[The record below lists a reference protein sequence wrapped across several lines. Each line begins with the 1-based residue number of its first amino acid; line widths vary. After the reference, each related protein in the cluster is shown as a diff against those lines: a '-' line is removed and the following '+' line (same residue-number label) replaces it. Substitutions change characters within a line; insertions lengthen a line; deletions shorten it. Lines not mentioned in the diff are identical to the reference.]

1 MAFDKVIYEKF
12 RNAFEQK
19 CFQLIIDAYQTSLVE
34 KVIQLD
40 WNENDIS
47 SELHRHIKENPL
59 RLKWK
64 VSTNVEADIPKDI
77 PKVKG
82 FSDTF
87 PRIDFRFTSFIS
99 IYEYEYFL
107 EAKNLK
113 QSGQEGSALK
123 RRYID
128 TGIDNFV
135 FKKYENGSLIGYLL
149 EGKPN
154 KTISGINSLLE
165 KDKRSTEFLV
175 LKSHT
180 LINTCYESNHSAI
193 GTLKHL
199 IFDFTNPVLIKA
211 TEVE

>member
-1 MAFDKVIYEKF
+1 MALNTTVYKKF

-19 CFQLIIDAYQTSLVE
+19 CYKLIVAAYQTSLTE
-34 KVIQLD
+34 KVIKLD

-47 SELHRHIKENPL
+47 SELHRHIRENPL

-64 VSTNVEADIPKDI
+64 VSTNLEADVPKDI

-87 PRIDFRFTSFIS
+87 PRIDFRLTSFIS
-99 IYEYEYFL
+99 TYEYEYFF

-113 QSGQEGSALK
+113 QNDSALK

-135 FKKYENGSLIGYLL
+135 SKKYENGSLIGYLL
-149 EGKPN
+149 DGKTN
-154 KTISGINSLLE
+154 ETIIGINSLLE
-165 KDKRSTEFLV
+165 KDKRNSETLV
-175 LKSHT
+175 FKTHKLTKT
-180 LINTCYESNHSAI
+180 YYESNHSEI

-199 IFDFTNPVLIKA
+199 IFDFTSVSTI
-211 TEVE
+211 

>member
-1 MAFDKVIYEKF
+1 MKLSTVYK
-12 RNAFEQK
+12 RTFEER
-19 CFQLIIDAYQTSLVE
+19 CFQLMIDAYQTSLTE
-34 KVIQLD
+34 QVIQLD

-77 PKVKG
+77 PKIKG

-87 PRIDFRFTSFIS
+87 PRIDFRLTSFKS
-99 IYEYEYFL
+99 TYEYEYFF

-113 QSGQEGSALK
+113 QNDSALK

-128 TGIDNFV
+128 TGINNFIS
-135 FKKYENGSLIGYLL
+135 KKYENGSLIGYLL
-149 EGKPN
+149 EGKTN
-154 KTISGINSLLE
+154 ETIIGINSLLE
-165 KDKRSTEFLV
+165 KDKRNTE
-175 LKSHT
+175 T
-180 LINTCYESNHSAI
+180 LIFKSNKLIKTYYESNHSDI

-199 IFDFTNPVLIKA
+199 IFDFT
-211 TEVE
+211 

>member
-1 MAFDKVIYEKF
+1 MMELNSNIYQKF

-19 CFQLIIDAYQTSLVE
+19 CYHLIVDAYQTSLKE

-47 SELHRHIKENPL
+47 SELHRHITENPL

-64 VSTNVEADIPKDI
+64 VSTNVEAEIPKDI

-87 PRIDFRFTSFIS
+87 PRIDFRLTSFVS
-99 IYEYEYFL
+99 TYEYEYFF

-113 QSGQEGSALK
+113 QNDSALK

-128 TGIDNFV
+128 TGIDNFISR
-135 FKKYENGSLIGYLL
+135 KYENGSLIGYLL
-149 EGKPN
+149 QGQIKETICSINLLLQKDGRFFEKLHHILN
-154 KTISGINSLLE
+154 KNVKYL
-165 KDKRSTEFLV
+165 
-175 LKSHT
+175 
-180 LINTCYESNHSAI
+180 YQSNHREI
-193 GTLKHL
+193 TQLNHL
-199 IFDFTNPVLIKA
+199 IFDFTILYS
-211 TEVE
+211 

>member
-1 MAFDKVIYEKF
+1 MMALNTIVYEKF

-19 CFQLIIDAYQTSLVE
+19 CFRLIVDAYETSLTE
-34 KVIQLD
+34 QVIQLD

-87 PRIDFRFTSFIS
+87 PRIDFRLTSFIS
-99 IYEYEYFL
+99 TYEYEYFF

-113 QSGQEGSALK
+113 QNDSALK

-135 FKKYENGSLIGYLL
+135 SKKYVNGSLIGYLL
-149 EGKPN
+149 EGTTN
-154 KTISGINSLLE
+154 ETIKGINNLLT
-165 KDKRSTEFLV
+165 KDKRNTEILIFKSNKLIKTYYESTHSEIGV
-175 LKSHT
+175 LKHII
-180 LINTCYESNHSAI
+180 LE
-193 GTLKHL
+193 
-199 IFDFTNPVLIKA
+199 FT
-211 TEVE
+211 E